1 MSDQPPSQAAV
12 YQGLRAWYLARLRET
27 AISHILQRKPEMM
40 TPAMLMK
47 LDTALKEAFSQQ
59 LPGDPAKEFMLVM
72 QLSSSWLIFLAA
84 MSALCLGGLAALYLF
99 R

>member
-1 MSDQPPSQAAV
+1 MSDPTSSEAAV

-40 TPAMLMK
+40 TPAMLIK
-47 LDTALKEAFSQQ
+47 LDTALKEALSQQ
-59 LPGDPAKEFMLVM
+59 LSGDPAKEFMLVM
-72 QLSSSWLIFLAA
+72 QPSA
-84 MSALCLGGLAALYLF
+84 SALLFFFAASVVCLGGLVLLYLV